1 MFRAPLVLLVLCSA
15 SLAQTSSDGSFS
27 VRHLKKEH
35 FALDPAQMREAE
47 SIYHNAC
54 VIVQRDFRNSAVEL
68 HPHFAVI
75 LGADRDE
82 VHARREQPDQ
92 ILMKRWD
99 PVIFAQGVV
108 LLAFDEVLTPDLIR
122 QMRDRALRITNSSVD
137 VTALK

>member
-1 MFRAPLVLLVLCSA
+1 MLALVVLS
-15 SLAQTSSDGSFS
+15 SVGLAQTSSDGSFS

-35 FALDPAQMREAE
+35 FSLDPAQMREAE
-47 SIYHNAC
+47 SIYRNAC
-54 VIVQRDFRNSAVEL
+54 EIVQHDFRNSAVEL

-75 LGADRDE
+75 IGADRDE
-82 VHARREQPDQ
+82 VHARRERPDQ

-122 QMRDRALRITNSSVD
+122 QMRDRALRISNSTVD